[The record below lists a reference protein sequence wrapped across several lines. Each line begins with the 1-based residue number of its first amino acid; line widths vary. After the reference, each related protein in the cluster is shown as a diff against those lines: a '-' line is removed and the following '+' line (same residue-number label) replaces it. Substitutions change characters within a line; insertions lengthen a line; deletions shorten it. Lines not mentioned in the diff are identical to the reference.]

1 MSALFFSWSHANK
14 IDIKISYNRDDWK
27 IYGLQGTLFF
37 ASVKNFHELFSVQDD
52 PDNVIIDF
60 ENVRVVDHSAIML
73 IDNLAN
79 KYKAS
84 GRKLHLINLNS
95 DCLKIL
101 NGAQDMIEVNL
112 LDTVKAASLRAE
124 DKSKRNAQ
132 LALRL
137 KESKIF

>member
-1 MSALFFSWSHANK
+1 MIFEKNVLLR
-14 IDIKISYNRDDWK
+14 IQNRPPF
-27 IYGLQGTLFF
+27 L
-37 ASVKNFHELFSVQDD
+37 
-52 PDNVIIDF
+52 P
-60 ENVRVVDHSAIML
+60 
-73 IDNLAN
+73 N
-79 KYKAS
+79 KYKVS

>member
-1 MSALFFSWSHANK
+1 M
-14 IDIKISYNRDDWK
+14 
-27 IYGLQGTLFF
+27 
-37 ASVKNFHELFSVQDD
+37 
-52 PDNVIIDF
+52 DF

-124 DKSKRNAQ
+124 DRSKRNAQ
-132 LALRL
+132 LALKL